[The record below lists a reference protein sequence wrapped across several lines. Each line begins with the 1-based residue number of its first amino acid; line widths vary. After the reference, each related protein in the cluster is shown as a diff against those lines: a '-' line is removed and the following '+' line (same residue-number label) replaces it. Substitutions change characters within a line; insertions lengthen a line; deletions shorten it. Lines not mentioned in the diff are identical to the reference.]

1 MARRNR
7 RRAKTRTVTRRRRRL
22 PSRKKVSKS
31 IGSQWGKISKGAGVL
46 AFLSNVTG
54 SDMAASA
61 GQPIGARAQNFLNSL
76 SGRVTGFTPFK
87 NAAGANI
94 PQTISLDNIFNKWT
108 GIGGASFIYGLLP
121 LKQLPHKGK
130 AKTLGKSLLS
140 AGILS
145 GLFMPGSGNPHNTN
159 LISSRPALALSSTE
173 VSYT

>member
-1 MARRNR
+1 LARRGR
-7 RRAKTRTVTRRRRRL
+7 KARTRTVTRRRRCL

-54 SDMAASA
+54 SDMAAST
-61 GQPIGARAQNFLNSL
+61 GQPIGVRAMNFGNSL
-76 SGRVTGFTPFK
+76 FGRISGFTPFK
-87 NAAGANI
+87 NAPGANT
-94 PQTISLDNIFNKWT
+94 PQTIGIENIFNKWS
-108 GIGGASFIYGLLP
+108 GIGAASFIYGLLP
-121 LKQLPHKGK
+121 VKQLPHKGK

-159 LISSRPALALSSTE
+159 LLSPSRAITVSSSE

>member
-1 MARRNR
+1 LARRNR
-7 RRAKTRTVTRRRRRL
+7 RARIRTVTRRRRRL

-54 SDMAASA
+54 SDMVASA

-94 PQTISLDNIFNKWT
+94 PQTISLDNIFNKWS
-108 GIGGASFIYGLLP
+108 GIGAASFIYGLLP
-121 LKQLPHKGK
+121 LKQLPHKSK

-145 GLFMPGSGNPHNTN
+145 GLFMPGNPHTTN
-159 LISSRPALALSSTE
+159 LLTTSRPTLALSSTE

>member
-1 MARRNR
+1 VAKR
-7 RRAKTRTVTRRRRRL
+7 RRKAKTRTVTRRRRRL

-61 GQPIGARAQNFLNSL
+61 GQPIGARAMNFGNSL
-76 SGRVTGFTPFK
+76 LGRISGYTPFK
-87 NAAGANI
+87 NATGANI
-94 PQTISLDNIFNKWT
+94 TQTVGIDGIFNKWS
-108 GIGGASFIYGLLP
+108 GIGAASLLYGMLP
-121 LKQLPHKGK
+121 IRKLPHRGK
-130 AKTLGKSLLS
+130 ASTLGKSLLT

-145 GLFMPGSGNPHNTN
+145 GIFMPTNNRSSN
-159 LISSRPALALSSTE
+159 LITPSRAMTVSSSE

>member
-1 MARRNR
+1 LARRGR
-7 RRAKTRTVTRRRRRL
+7 KRARTVTRRRRRL

-54 SDMAASA
+54 SDMAAST

-94 PQTISLDNIFNKWT
+94 PQTISIDGIFNKWS
-108 GIGGASFIYGLLP
+108 GIGAASFIYGLLP
-121 LKQLPHKGK
+121 VKQLPHKGK

-145 GLFMPGSGNPHNTN
+145 GLFMPSGNPHNTN
-159 LISSRPALALSSTE
+159 LLTTRPAITVSSSE

>member
-54 SDMAASA
+54 SDMAAST

-76 SGRVTGFTPFK
+76 SGRITGFTPFK
-87 NAAGANI
+87 NAPGASI
-94 PQTISLDNIFNKWT
+94 PQTISLDNIFNKWS
-108 GIGGASFIYGLLP
+108 GIGAASFIYGLLP
-121 LKQLPHKGK
+121 IKQLPHKGK
-130 AKTLGKSLLS
+130 AKTLGKSLLT
-140 AGILS
+140 AGVLS
-145 GLFMPGSGNPHNTN
+145 GLFRGGNPHNTN
-159 LISSRPALALSSTE
+159 LLTSSPAITVTSSE